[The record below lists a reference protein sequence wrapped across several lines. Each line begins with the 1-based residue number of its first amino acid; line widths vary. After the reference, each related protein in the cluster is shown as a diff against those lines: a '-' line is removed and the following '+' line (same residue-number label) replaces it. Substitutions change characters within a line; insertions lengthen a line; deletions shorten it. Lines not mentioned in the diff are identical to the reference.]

1 MLFVTRI
8 AVDSFYILQSKAWRS
23 RCKLL
28 KSLVFRVVGAI
39 LAGWVAGIDSRRT
52 GSSRERRMTNKSLG
66 VLILLLAPAA
76 VAYLAGYSKAAH
88 YVGLGVVLAL
98 QLSVLARPVAVFAF
112 LLPVVYAAAAI
123 TAQST
128 DAVVALIVAVAAAVG
143 AASSQ
148 GLHRGLVALL
158 AAALLGSF
166 EPAGGAE
173 VVARSGF
180 LLAGCAYGFL
190 LAVTVLR
197 GVTFGATPLYPQA
210 ALGYAALLAVLTL
223 VAWFAARIGGLAYPW
238 WLPLVAVAV
247 SEPLHDGSARQALVR
262 SVLAATAAMLL
273 ILVIDGCEVP
283 ALRALLL
290 VGVLFITLS
299 AGARRPSL
307 AAVLI
312 VPVLVLL
319 SSHAGVHE
327 SPLEFLQAALP
338 VFVPVIV
345 FSALGHWL
353 LWTLRSGTG
362 RVAA

>member
-1 MLFVTRI
+1 MTT
-8 AVDSFYILQSKAWRS
+8 
-23 RCKLL
+23 
-28 KSLVFRVVGAI
+28 KS
-39 LAGWVAGIDSRRT
+39 
-52 GSSRERRMTNKSLG
+52 MG

-76 VAYLAGYSKAAH
+76 VTYLAGYSEAAH
-88 YVGLGVVLAL
+88 FVGLGTVLAL
-98 QLSVLARPVAVFAF
+98 QLGVLARPVAGFAF
-112 LLPVVYAAAAI
+112 LLPVVYGAAAI

-128 DAVVALIVAVAAAVG
+128 DAVVALNVAVAAAVG

-166 EPAGGAE
+166 EAAGAGD
-173 VVARSGF
+173 VVARSGY
-180 LLAGCAYGFL
+180 LLAGCSYGFL

-197 GVTFGATPLYPQA
+197 GVTFGETRLYPQA
-210 ALGYAALLAVLTL
+210 ALGYAVLLAVLTL
-223 VAWFAARIGGLAYPW
+223 VAWFAARITGLAYSW
-238 WLPLVAVAV
+238 WLPLLVVAI
-247 SEPLHDGSARQALVR
+247 SEPLHEGSPRQALVR
-262 SVLAATAAMLL
+262 SVLAAVAAMVL
-273 ILVIDGCEVP
+273 ILVIDGCEAP

-290 VGVLFITLS
+290 VGVLSVTLS
-299 AGARRPSL
+299 AGTRHPAL

-327 SPLEFLQAALP
+327 TPFSFLQSALP
-338 VFVPVIV
+338 AFVPVIV
-345 FSALGHWL
+345 VSALGHWL